1 MRSARGE
8 AMDASANAVM
18 SEKKGVILMTD
29 YTIKLSTG
37 DVKDFVQLTDR
48 TPCDV
53 DLLDNRYVV
62 NAKSI
67 MGVFSLDLSGSLTLR
82 IYGMD
87 KNYIEAVRK
96 YFVEVNAA

>member
-1 MRSARGE
+1 
-8 AMDASANAVM
+8 
-18 SEKKGVILMTD
+18 MTD
-29 YTIKLSTG
+29 YTIRLSTG
-37 DVKDFVQLTDR
+37 DVRDFACLTQK

-87 KNYIEAVRK
+87 TEYISAVRR
-96 YFVEVNAA
+96 YMVEESAA